1 MDLFRSSS
9 NFMTFQMTAISNLA
23 GQILCVEIDSFYL
36 FAHFTLNR
44 LFTHQAS
51 LTFSD
56 VAKKDLARERARE
69 DPNQTERAVG
79 EREPAWE
86 KEKSNQ
92 KKCET
97 NICFGN

>member
-1 MDLFRSSS
+1 
-9 NFMTFQMTAISNLA
+9 MTAISNLA
-23 GQILCVEIDSFYL
+23 GQILCVEIDSFDL
-36 FAHFTLNR
+36 FAHFILNR

-92 KKCET
+92 K
-97 NICFGN
+97 NVRQIFFLGN